1 MKPGK
6 RNRQTSVVQRMD
18 LKGRTEHLILEV
30 KNQNLIIDYEGNGR
44 ISQLGWLME
53 FRFLGCG

>member
-44 ISQLGWLME
+44 ISQLG
-53 FRFLGCG
+53 G